1 MTATATDNRKQR
13 DVVASDIDN
22 DRVVD
27 QRGNPVPDI
36 KTQETPPVVSDALWG
51 AAESLGSLDRFE
63 CLPEADNA
71 PGDNK
76 GRLEEERGRG
86 RGVKRA

>member
-36 KTQETPPVVSDALWG
+36 KPQETPPGVNDALWG
-51 AAESLGSLDRFE
+51 AAESLVGFDRFE
-63 CLPEADNA
+63 
-71 PGDNK
+71 
-76 GRLEEERGRG
+76 
-86 RGVKRA
+86 

>member
-27 QRGNPVPDI
+27 ERGNPVGNVELQ
-36 KTQETPPVVSDALWG
+36 KT
-51 AAESLGSLDRFE
+51 
-63 CLPEADNA
+63 LPESTMFCWALQKVSEASTVSNDCLNPTTPA
-71 PGDNK
+71 TGTKSELP
-76 GRLEEERGRG
+76 LS
-86 RGVKRA
+86 RAIV